1 MNTHILNHP
10 LVEHKLTV
18 LRDKN
23 TPSSVFRELVTEL
36 VTLEAYEATRNIEV
50 VDKPIETPV
59 SPTVGKTIAS
69 PAPIIV
75 PVLRAGLGML
85 DGMMKM
91 IPTAEVGF
99 LGMKRDENDPT
110 KQTTYAKRIPENL
123 TRRHCFLIDP
133 MLATGGTLV
142 AAAHYLAEAGAKEI
156 TAICILGTPEG
167 LKFVEENLDP
177 SIKFNLVLCTVDEGL
192 NDQSYIVP
200 GLGDAGDRLY
210 GVVD

>member
-1 MNTHILNHP
+1 MELHVLDHP

-23 TPSSVFRELVTEL
+23 TSSATFRELVTEL
-36 VTLEAYEATRNIEV
+36 VMLEAYEATRNLDI

-59 SPTVGKTIAS
+59 APMVGKHIAS

-85 DGMMKM
+85 DGMTKM

-99 LGMKRDENDPT
+99 LGMKRDEEHPT
-110 KQTTYAKRIPENL
+110 QQITYANRLPEDL
-123 TRRHCFLIDP
+123 TGRQCFLIDP

-142 AAAHYLAEAGAKEI
+142 TATHY
-156 TAICILGTPEG
+156 
-167 LKFVEENLDP
+167 
-177 SIKFNLVLCTVDEGL
+177 
-192 NDQSYIVP
+192 
-200 GLGDAGDRLY
+200 
-210 GVVD
+210 